1 MNGLR
6 LAPRRDAL
14 LDTLT
19 VCPLREAEEL
29 IDRALQLH
37 WLDAPTFTRWVE
49 QRSGHGKKGAS
60 RLRHIESRVSSGSRS
75 EAEQRMASLLRR
87 AGGHWVANYA
97 VRDDT
102 GRILAEID
110 FADPHLKIAIEV
122 DGRAFH
128 SDGRSFE
135 RDRQRQNMISLK
147 GWLILRFTWERL
159 VNDPEGVIAEVAA
172 AVMARRMA

>member
-6 LAPRRDAL
+6 LVPKRDAL
-14 LDTLT
+14 LDTLIT
-19 VCPLREAEEL
+19 CPLREAEDL
-29 IDRALQLH
+29 IDHALQRRL
-37 WLDAPTFTRWVE
+37 LDAPTFARWVE
-49 QRSGHGKKGAS
+49 QRLSQGRKGAS
-60 RLRHIESRVSSGSRS
+60 RLRHIASRVSSGSRS
-75 EAEQRMASLLRR
+75 QAEQRMGSLLSRT
-87 AGGHWVANYA
+87 GGRWIANYA
-97 VRDDT
+97 LRDDS

-110 FADPHLKIAIEV
+110 FADPLLKIAIEV

-135 RDRQRQNMISLK
+135 RDRERQNVISLK

-159 VNDPEGVIAEVAA
+159 VNDAEAVIAEVAS